1 MAPNTTIPI
10 QSTPENRQENRP
22 LKRHHTARY
31 YAHRVRES
39 LATRVSK
46 IICSVFLALLLFL
59 GIITFILWLSLR
71 PHRPRFHMRNFSV
84 SGLNQE
90 NGLEN
95 ARIAFDVTARNSN
108 QNIGIFYDAMDG
120 TVFYQEKPVGTTPL
134 LFPFYQSSKNTTWI
148 HGEVGGTSLDGDNEK
163 GNKFINEL
171 GGGKVAFRLEL
182 TSTIR
187 FKVSTWDSKRHRMH
201 ATCLVEVGQ
210 DGAVSAVLWLIL
222 HPRKPNYTVMGIEVV
237 ASGRN
242 ITNDTHRNITNIN
255 LKIQVSNPNNSV
267 GIYHDVT
274 QITLYYGDENIGMS
288 SFQGFYLGHKKITQ
302 REIRFDGLERFQSA
316 VSNTSLN
323 QTVNLKVSLLSGFR
337 YKVFWSKTGNYKID
351 LQGYVT
357 ASLGGRKLDDGMN
370 IKLKSGVF

>member
-210 DGAVSAVLWLIL
+210 DGMIL
-222 HPRKPNYTVMGIEVV
+222 ATSKEKRC
-237 ASGRN
+237 
-242 ITNDTHRNITNIN
+242 
-255 LKIQVSNPNNSV
+255 SV
-267 GIYHDVT
+267 YF
-274 QITLYYGDENIGMS
+274 S
-288 SFQGFYLGHKKITQ
+288 
-302 REIRFDGLERFQSA
+302 
-316 VSNTSLN
+316 
-323 QTVNLKVSLLSGFR
+323 
-337 YKVFWSKTGNYKID
+337 
-351 LQGYVT
+351 
-357 ASLGGRKLDDGMN
+357 
-370 IKLKSGVF
+370 

>member
-46 IICSVFLALLLFL
+46 IICSVFLALLFFL

-71 PHRPRFHMRNFSV
+71 PHRPRFHMMNFSV

-148 HGEVGGTSLDGDNEK
+148 HGEVGGTSLSGDNDK

-171 GGGKVAFRLEL
+171 GGGKVVFRLEL

-210 DGAVSAVLWLIL
+210 DGGVSGVLWLIL
-222 HPRKPNYTVMGIEVV
+222 HPREPNYTVTGIEVV

-242 ITNDTHRNITNIN
+242 ITNIN
-255 LKIQVSNPNNSV
+255 LKIQISNPNNVV
-267 GIYHDVT
+267 GIYHDDA
-274 QITLYYGDENIGMS
+274 QITLYYGDQNIGIS
-288 SFQGFYLGHKKITQ
+288 SFQGFYQGHKKTTQ
-302 REIRFDGLERFQSA
+302 KEIRFDGLERFQSA
-316 VSNTSLN
+316 VSQASLN
-323 QTVNLKVSLLSGFR
+323 QTVISKVSVLSGFR
-337 YKVFWSKTGNYKID
+337 YKVFWLKTGNHKID

-357 ASLGGRKLDDGMN
+357 ASLGGRTLDDGMN

>member
-59 GIITFILWLSLR
+59 GIIAFILWLSLR

-120 TVFYQEKPVGTTPL
+120 TVFCQEKPVGTTPL
-134 LFPFYQSSKNTTWI
+134 LFPFYQSPKNTTWI
-148 HGEVGGTSLDGDNEK
+148 HGEV

-210 DGAVSAVLWLIL
+210 DVILVLGAVSAVLWLIL
-222 HPRKPNYTVMGIEVV
+222 HARKPNYTVMGIEVV

-255 LKIQVSNPNNSV
+255 LKIQVSNPNNAV
-267 GIYHDVT
+267 GIYCW
-274 QITLYYGDENIGMS
+274 N
-288 SFQGFYLGHKKITQ
+288 
-302 REIRFDGLERFQSA
+302 
-316 VSNTSLN
+316 
-323 QTVNLKVSLLSGFR
+323 
-337 YKVFWSKTGNYKID
+337 
-351 LQGYVT
+351 
-357 ASLGGRKLDDGMN
+357 
-370 IKLKSGVF
+370 